1 MIPQKKKNLAV
12 REERAAAAAASHNA
26 RAALM
31 EEHGERGTRWFHRQ
45 ADEPAAG
52 AQEPITHLKV
62 PGQPAPV
69 ALTGPGTRI
78 TVSAAAAAMYSST
91 SPTGLFRVQPVCTA
105 SQQQLLA
112 AIDRKVP
119 ADLQAAAEGSGD
131 GALSDAELMAALAG
145 SANGKAPGSDGVPYE
160 VYKVFWALL
169 GPRLCAAAAAAFAAA
184 ADAHD
189 GGEMAAALPA
199 SWREGIITLIYKGNS
214 LDRAELAS
222 YRPITLLNCDFK
234 MVSKAVSARL
244 QPALDAVVDELQTA
258 FITGRW
264 IGDNA
269 LYLQGL
275 IEWMR
280 LDVGADGTPRQG
292 GALYFLDIEK
302 AYDRVHRQW
311 LYASA
316 EGLGFGPRMLRW
328 IRLITANGS
337 ARVCVNGMLSDAFP
351 VLNGLPQGSTA
362 SPPLWVIQMQPL
374 TSFLRRQVEQG
385 ALRTPLLPS
394 GEQAP
399 PAAHHAD
406 DTTLTARDPAVD
418 GPVLMAAVQLFCR
431 ASNARVHPDKSKAM
445 GLGRFAHLTGPC
457 PHTGVPFTTG
467 AVTHLGVPLS
477 WDSDAAAADLYTRR
491 ARGMAFVARLW
502 AALSLTL
509 VGRVHIAKQVLAAKL
524 AYHFSFLNPSPA
536 QLKELT
542 DLVDHFAARS
552 MHAEDASLVSH
563 GNPLLLPKRETACL
577 PYKDGGVNH
586 VDLPA
591 FLSAL
596 QAKTFALLAQ
606 PGRQPWKTLTRALLT
621 HVRPDS
627 ATTWAWVYSDAPT
640 QAGLPARLAAAV
652 GHVRS
657 AGVEQHPPQPATQP
671 PAAPPQWRVSLDQL
685 WVANAAGAVSYVHY
699 TGRLLE
705 PGPGV
710 LPPAVDGAWQPAC
723 VLQHRKPRHL
733 WTFEERAAY
742 DAASPGDRAG
752 AWPRAPYFLA
762 PEAGVVVHPEHCRIA
777 GVSLADYTVRDV
789 RRAIT
794 AANPAAPP
802 APARPAAMPCP
813 APTQQAGDSGPQP
826 AAQSRLAEREAEWQR
841 AAAQLTTTA
850 AQHFHNNPVALDP
863 WLHRTS
869 AAAGLQNTPARELQS
884 YASPSQQSGEGP
896 RRSARLQEQAAGGA
910 GPSTGPATAAAAAA
924 AAVEGDPRMPP
935 PDASLLRAYAQART
949 WLQQLWAC
957 VAPQAAAP
965 PVTDVGFMLGDRMG
979 MWASGPRG
987 AGALLWTTLRAT
999 FLYAVW
1005 CAYWSREP
1013 AKQTSEHVV
1022 REVVSELRRVM
1033 QLRFTAAT
1041 LTPETLSALPTQL
1054 LTAQLK
1060 AAKLEHF
1067 VAIWSA
1073 GGALCEVEEVQAY
1086 AQARTWLQQ
1095 LWACVAPQAA
1105 APPVTDAGF
1114 MLGNRMGMWA
1124 SGPRGAGAL
1133 LWSTL
1138 RATFLYAVW
1147 CAYWS
1152 REPAKQTSEHVVRAV
1167 VSELRR
1173 VMQLRFTAAT
1183 LTPETLSALP
1193 TQLLTAQLKAAKLEH
1208 FVAIWSAGGAL
1219 CEVEEV
1225 QGGSPK
1231 LNLRLTLASPVQA
1244 P

>member
-1 MIPQKKKNLAV
+1 MANLAV

-26 RAALM
+26 CAALM

-69 ALTGPGTRI
+69 ALTGPGTRN

-199 SWREGIITLIYKGNS
+199 SWREGIITLIYKGKS

-302 AYDRVHRQW
+302 AYDQVHRQW

-328 IRLITANGS
+328 IRLLTANGS

-431 ASNARVHPDKSKAM
+431 ASNAVSIRTRARPWA
-445 GLGRFAHLTGPC
+445 L
-457 PHTGVPFTTG
+457 
-467 AVTHLGVPLS
+467 
-477 WDSDAAAADLYTRR
+477 AADLYTRR

-606 PGRQPWKTLTRALLT
+606 PGRQPWRTLTRALLT

-627 ATTWAWVYSDAPT
+627 ATTWAWVYSDAPAP
-640 QAGLPARLAAAV
+640 AGLPARLAAAV
-652 GHVRS
+652 GHFLTAQLKAAKLEHFVAIWS
-657 AGVEQHPPQPATQP
+657 AGGALCEVEEVQ
-671 PAAPPQWRVSLDQL
+671 AAPPQWRVSLDQL

-699 TGRLLE
+699 TGRLVE

-733 WTFEERAAY
+733 WTFEDRAAY

-802 APARPAAMPCP
+802 PPAGPAAMPCP
-813 APTQQAGDSGPQP
+813 APAQQAGGSGTQP
-826 AAQSRLAEREAEWQR
+826 AAQSRLAEREAEWQH

-850 AQHFHNNPVALDP
+850 AQHFNNNPVALDP

-884 YASPSQQSGEGP
+884 YASPFQHSGEGP

-924 AAVEGDPRMPP
+924 VAVEGDPRTPP

-965 PVTDVGFMLGDRMG
+965 PVTDAGFMLGDRMG

-987 AGALLWTTLRAT
+987 AGALLWSTLRAT
-999 FLYAVW
+999 FLYTVW

-1060 AAKLEHF
+1060 AAKLENF
-1067 VAIWSA
+1067 VAIWTA
-1073 GGALCEVEEVQAY
+1073 GGALCEVEEVQADLFTRR
-1086 AQARTWLQQ
+1086 ARGMAFVAR
-1095 LWACVAPQAA
+1095 LWA
-1105 APPVTDAGF
+1105 
-1114 MLGNRMGMWA
+1114 
-1124 SGPRGAGAL
+1124 AL
-1133 LWSTL
+1133 SLTL
-1138 RATFLYAVW
+1138 VGRV
-1147 CAYWS
+1147 
-1152 REPAKQTSEHVVRAV
+1152 RIAKQVLAAKLAYHFSFLNPSPAQLKELTDLVDHFAARSVHAEDASLVSHGNPLLLPKRETACLPYKDGGVNHVDLPA
-1167 VSELRR
+1167 
-1173 VMQLRFTAAT
+1173 F
-1183 LTPETLSALP
+1183 LSALQAKTFALLAQP
-1193 TQLLTAQLKAAKLEH
+1193 GRQPWKTLTRALLTHVRPDSATTWAWVYSDAPAPAGLPARLAAAVGHL
-1208 FVAIWSAGGAL
+1208 
-1219 CEVEEV
+1219 
-1225 QGGSPK
+1225 
-1231 LNLRLTLASPVQA
+1231 
-1244 P
+1244 